1 MPVTRAKSFESLYD
15 EVRDY
20 DLVIV
25 PDAPLASGLNRRLDR
40 AHLGVFAITPRRLAA
55 GRRERAEDRSA
66 FLELVTTTDLEW
78 KQAAYAI
85 GNTLQCWEHQG
96 SVDAVL
102 DYDAYTDA
110 ATETTVEQLSTLDTT
125 SRRLGE
131 YQIDDSKDVA
141 VVGHD
146 QLTTLERSIL
156 PAQYDTFDPFTDAA
170 FDRPPFHIFDSS
182 TAIVD
187 AVLDIVSSDN
197 AEDVA
202 VVVDRGSEYPTLVE
216 SALEAADIPF
226 IGGPGFADEQH
237 HRGFV
242 QFLRAVTRGTE
253 TRVRTI
259 RSVLSQLGIA
269 VDIEHDDKRLQDVD
283 ADSLRWFQEFS
294 AKIGETTF
302 AGALTVYERQAEISL
317 DAFRDELEALGIAT
331 DAVTRQDIDRLEF
344 YLQSYEVPV
353 DREHEGV
360 LLADAKS
367 AAYVD
372 RPVVFYLGLDETWTH
387 SPPRRPW
394 VDRDAEFTRNLTQ
407 FQLLLQNG
415 TEQYYLVQDTIGGS
429 PATPCLYF
437 EDLIEDD
444 FERFSDLASVT
455 LGRAFSA
462 ARNGFEKESLD
473 VSTTQIDTVSQ
484 SSLSTYVN
492 SPRDYLFSRLVDG
505 PDKDYF
511 KEGNLFHDFA
521 EFYVN
526 HPDLIDEETIEDLVD
541 VILEEAGS
549 FVRRVDRPTRRTRYR
564 IGLETIVELLD
575 ERTPEGD
582 DLLTPN
588 SGWGQNFF
596 ADHFGRAVD
605 SPFTERWFENEN
617 LGLKGKIDLVHGPT
631 HLLDYKSGRRKR
643 ASRVV
648 KNSALD
654 PPSDTPNFQALLYLA
669 HRRSERPGE
678 RLQFTFFHFL
688 ETLDDV
694 VAGEADLDETLTT
707 IEYHP
712 TPFEEHAR
720 SRAMFEALRDD
731 GAKNCQKT
739 LSKMEYAD
747 YQSAFETAPLPAT
760 RDSDELIDSEFGQA
774 MQTRLQEC
782 VGEYKYVSSG
792 CKQLL
797 RQLARVRSRNYFEED
812 LDAFETFVTERIT
825 ELNQRRAGEERFPV
839 NGLAG
844 EPNYRR
850 VDNRDLLLDHD

>member
-1 MPVTRAKSFESLYD
+1 MPITRAKPVDTLYD
-15 EVRDY
+15 EVRNY

-40 AHLGVFAITPRRLAA
+40 PHLGSFAITPRRLAA

-66 FLELVTTTDLEW
+66 FLELVTTTDLDW

-96 SVDAVL
+96 RVEDVVN
-102 DYDAYTDA
+102 YDAYTDA
-110 ATETTVEQLSTLDTT
+110 ATETTVEQLSALDTT

-131 YQIDDSKDVA
+131 YQIDDTQDVA

-156 PAQYDTFDPFTDAA
+156 PAHYDRIDPFAEAA
-170 FDRPPFHIFDSS
+170 FDRPPFHIFESS

-187 AVLDIVSSDN
+187 AVLGVVTAEN

-202 VVVDRGSEYPTLVE
+202 VVADRGSEYSTLVE
-216 SALEAADIPF
+216 SALEAAGIPF
-226 IGGPGFADEQH
+226 IGGPGFADDPH

-242 QFLRAVTRGTE
+242 QFLRAATRGTD

-259 RSVLSQLGIA
+259 RSVLSRLEIA
-269 VDIEHDDKRLQDVD
+269 VDVEHDDKRLQDVD
-283 ADSLRWFQEFS
+283 AESLAWFRGFCAE
-294 AKIGETTF
+294 IEHTTF
-302 AGALTVYERQAEISL
+302 AAALTEYERQSGASL
-317 DAFRDELEALGIAT
+317 DAFHDELEALGIANDDVT
-331 DAVTRQDIDRLEF
+331 ERAVDRLEF

-353 DREHEGV
+353 DREHDGV
-360 LLADAKS
+360 LLADPKS

-372 RPVVFYLGLDETWTH
+372 RPVVFYLGLDESWTH

-407 FQLLLQNG
+407 FQLLVQNG
-415 TEQYYLVQDTIGGS
+415 VEQYYLVQDTVGGS

-437 EDLIEDD
+437 EDLLEDEFD
-444 FERFSDLASVT
+444 RFSDLNAVT
-455 LGRAFSA
+455 HGRTFGATED
-462 ARNGFEKESLD
+462 GFEKESLA
-473 VSTTQIDTVSQ
+473 VTPTEVDTVSQ

-492 SPRDYLFSRLVDG
+492 SPRDHLFSRLVDS

-526 HPDLIDEETIEDLVD
+526 HPDQIDPETIEELVD
-541 VILEEAGS
+541 VMLDETAS
-549 FVRRVDRPTRRTRYR
+549 FVRRVDRPTRRTKYQV
-564 IGLETIVELLD
+564 GLETIVQLLD
-575 ERTPEGD
+575 DRVPEGD

-596 ADHFGRAVD
+596 ADHFDRAVD
-605 SPFTERWFENEN
+605 SPFTERWFENQD
-617 LGLKGKIDLVHGPT
+617 LGMKGKIDLVHGPN
-631 HLLDYKSGRRKR
+631 HLFDYKSGSRKR
-643 ASRVV
+643 ASQVI
-648 KNSALD
+648 KNSTLN
-654 PPSDTPNFQALLYLA
+654 PPSDTPNFQALLYLS
-669 HRRSERPGE
+669 HRRSERSDE

-694 VAGEADLDETLTT
+694 VTGKANLDDTLTT

-712 TPFEEHAR
+712 MPFVDHAR
-720 SRAMFEALRDD
+720 SRPMFEELRND
-731 GAKNCQKT
+731 GANNCQKT
-739 LSKMEYAD
+739 LSKIEYDD
-747 YQSAFETAPLPAT
+747 YRVVFERAPLPVT
-760 RDSDELIDSEFGQA
+760 RDSDELIDSEFGQV
-774 MQTRLQEC
+774 MQTRLREC
-782 VGEYKYVSSG
+782 VGEYKYVTLG

-812 LDAFETFVTERIT
+812 LDAFEGFVTERIA
-825 ELNQRRAGEERFPV
+825 ELNRRRAGEERFPV

-850 VDNRDLLLDHD
+850 VDNRDLLINHD

>member
-1 MPVTRAKSFESLYD
+1 VPVTRAKQLDTLYAD
-15 EVRDY
+15 VRDY
-20 DLVIV
+20 DLVVV

-40 AHLGVFAITPRRLAA
+40 PQLGSFAITPRRLAA

-66 FLELVTTTDLEW
+66 FLELVTTTDLDW

-96 SVDAVL
+96 HVDAVL

-110 ATETTVEQLSTLDTT
+110 ATETTVDQLSTLDTT
-125 SRRLGE
+125 SRRLNE
-131 YQIDDSKDVA
+131 YQIEDSNDVA

-156 PAQYDTFDPFTDAA
+156 PAQYDRIDPFTDAA
-170 FDRPPFHIFDSS
+170 FDHPPFHVFNSS

-187 AVLDIVSSDN
+187 AVLGVVSAEN
-197 AEDVA
+197 AADVA
-202 VVVDRGSEYPTLVE
+202 VVADRGSEYSTLVE

-242 QFLRAVTRGTE
+242 QFLRAAARGTD
-253 TRVRTI
+253 TRVKTI
-259 RSVLSQLGIA
+259 RSVLSRLGIA
-269 VDIEHDDKRLQDVD
+269 VDVEHDDKRLQDVD
-283 ADSLRWFQEFS
+283 ADNLAWFRELS
-294 AKIGETTF
+294 AGIEDTTF
-302 AGALTVYERQAEISL
+302 AAALTAYEQQAGTSL
-317 DAFRDELEALGIAT
+317 KAFRDELEALGIAT
-331 DAVTRQDIDRLEF
+331 DDVTERAIDRLKF

-353 DREHEGV
+353 DRDHEGV

-372 RPVVFYLGLDETWTH
+372 RPVVFYLGLDESWTH

-415 TEQYYLVQDTIGGS
+415 VEQYYLVQDTIGGS

-437 EDLIEDD
+437 EDLLEND
-444 FERFSDLASVT
+444 FERFSDLDTVTHGRTFGAS
-455 LGRAFSA
+455 GD
-462 ARNGFEKESLD
+462 GFEKESLD
-473 VSTTQIDTVSQ
+473 VSPTQIDTVSQ

-492 SPRDYLFSRLVDG
+492 SPRDYLFSRLVDS

-526 HPDLIDEETIEDLVD
+526 HPDLIDAETIDDLVD
-541 VILEEAGS
+541 VMLDETAS
-549 FVRRVDRPTRRTRYR
+549 FVRRVDRPIRRTKYWA
-564 IGLETIVELLD
+564 GLETIVELLD

-582 DLLTPN
+582 DLLTPD
-588 SGWGQNFF
+588 SGWGRNFF
-596 ADHFGRAVD
+596 ADHFDRSVD
-605 SPFTERWFENEN
+605 SPYTERWFENQE
-617 LGLKGKIDLVHGPT
+617 LGLKGKIDLVHGPD
-631 HLLDYKSGRRKR
+631 HLLDYKSGSRKR

-654 PPSDTPNFQALLYLA
+654 PPSDTPNYQALLYLA
-669 HRRSERPGE
+669 HRRSERPNE

-694 VAGEADLDETLTT
+694 VAGEADLDDTLTT
-707 IEYHP
+707 ITYHP
-712 TPFEEHAR
+712 TQFEEHAR
-720 SRAMFEALRDD
+720 SRATFEALRDD

-739 LSKMEYAD
+739 LSKIEYND
-747 YQSAFETAPLPAT
+747 YRAVFETAPLPAT
-760 RDSDELIDSEFGQA
+760 RDSDELIDSEFGQV
-774 MQTRLQEC
+774 METTLQEC
-782 VGEYKYVSSG
+782 VGEYKYVTSG

-812 LDAFETFVTERIT
+812 LDAFEAFVTERIS

-839 NGLAG
+839 HGLGG

>member
-1 MPVTRAKSFESLYD
+1 MPITRAKPVDTLYD
-15 EVRDY
+15 EVRNY

-40 AHLGVFAITPRRLAA
+40 PHLGSFAITPRRLAA

-66 FLELVTTTDLEW
+66 FLELVTTTDLDW

-96 SVDAVL
+96 RVEDVV
-102 DYDAYTDA
+102 DYDAYTDV
-110 ATETTVEQLSTLDTT
+110 ATETTVEQLSALDTT

-131 YQIDDSKDVA
+131 YQIDDTQDVA
-141 VVGHD
+141 VVGHE

-156 PAQYDTFDPFTDAA
+156 PAQHDRIDPFADTA
-170 FDRPPFHIFDSS
+170 FDRPPFHIFESS

-187 AVLDIVSSDN
+187 AVLGVVTAEN

-202 VVVDRGSEYPTLVE
+202 VVADRGSEYSTLVE
-216 SALEAADIPF
+216 SALEAAGIPF
-226 IGGPGFADEQH
+226 IGGPGFADDPH

-242 QFLRAVTRGTE
+242 QFLRAATRGTD
-253 TRVRTI
+253 TRVKTI
-259 RSVLSQLGIA
+259 RSVLSRLEIA
-269 VDIEHDDKRLQDVD
+269 VDVEHDDKRLQDVD
-283 ADSLRWFQEFS
+283 AESLAWFRTYCAE
-294 AKIGETTF
+294 IEHTTF
-302 AGALTVYERQAEISL
+302 AAALTEYERQSGASL
-317 DAFRDELEALGIAT
+317 DAFRDELEALGIAN
-331 DAVTRQDIDRLEF
+331 DDVTERAIDRLEF

-353 DREHEGV
+353 DREHDGV

-372 RPVVFYLGLDETWTH
+372 RPVVFYLGLDESWTH

-394 VDRDAEFTRNLTQ
+394 VDRDAEFTRNLSQ

-415 TEQYYLVQDTIGGS
+415 VEQYYLVQDTVGGS

-437 EDLIEDD
+437 EDLLEDD
-444 FERFSDLASVT
+444 FDRFSDLDAVT
-455 LGRAFSA
+455 HGRTFGATED
-462 ARNGFEKESLD
+462 GFEKESLA
-473 VSTTQIDTVSQ
+473 VTPTELDTVSQ

-526 HPDLIDEETIEDLVD
+526 HPNQINPEIIEELVD
-541 VILEEAGS
+541 VMLDETAS
-549 FVRRVDRPTRRTRYR
+549 FVRRVDRPTRRTKYQV
-564 IGLETIVELLD
+564 GLETIVQLLD
-575 ERTPEGD
+575 DRVPEGD

-588 SGWGQNFF
+588 SGWGGNFF
-596 ADHFGRAVD
+596 ADHFDRSVD
-605 SPFTERWFENEN
+605 SPFTERWFENQA
-617 LGLKGKIDLVHGPT
+617 LGLKGKIDLVHGPN
-631 HLLDYKSGRRKR
+631 HLFDYKSGSRKR
-643 ASRVV
+643 ASQVV
-648 KNSALD
+648 KNSTLN

-669 HRRSERPGE
+669 HRRSERTDE

-694 VAGEADLDETLTT
+694 VAGEANLDDTLST

-712 TPFEEHAR
+712 MPFVDHAR
-720 SRAMFEALRDD
+720 SQAMFEELRDD
-731 GAKNCQKT
+731 GANNCQKT
-739 LSKMEYAD
+739 LSKIEYDD
-747 YQSAFETAPLPAT
+747 YRVVFERAPLPVT
-760 RDSDELIDSEFGQA
+760 RDSDELIDSEFGQV
-774 MQTRLQEC
+774 MQTRLLEC
-782 VGEYKYVSSG
+782 VGEYKYVTSG

-812 LDAFETFVTERIT
+812 LDAFEGFVTERIA
-825 ELNQRRAGEERFPV
+825 ELNRRRAGEERFPV

-850 VDNRDLLLDHD
+850 VDNRDLLINHD

>member
-1 MPVTRAKSFESLYD
+1 MPITRAKPVDTLYD
-15 EVRDY
+15 EVRNY

-40 AHLGVFAITPRRLAA
+40 PHLGSFAITPRRLAA

-66 FLELVTTTDLEW
+66 FLELVTTTDLDW

-96 SVDAVL
+96 RVEDVV
-102 DYDAYTDA
+102 DYDAYTDV
-110 ATETTVEQLSTLDTT
+110 ATETTVEQLSALDTT

-131 YQIDDSKDVA
+131 YQIDDTQDVA
-141 VVGHD
+141 VVGHE

-156 PAQYDTFDPFTDAA
+156 PAQHDRIDPFADTA
-170 FDRPPFHIFDSS
+170 FDRPPFHIFESS

-187 AVLDIVSSDN
+187 AVLGVVTAEN

-202 VVVDRGSEYPTLVE
+202 VVADRGSEYSTLVE
-216 SALEAADIPF
+216 SALEAAGIPF
-226 IGGPGFADEQH
+226 IGGPGFADDPH

-242 QFLRAVTRGTE
+242 QFLRAATRGTD
-253 TRVRTI
+253 TRVKTI
-259 RSVLSQLGIA
+259 RSVLSRLEIA
-269 VDIEHDDKRLQDVD
+269 VDVEHDDKRLQDVD
-283 ADSLRWFQEFS
+283 AESLAWFRTYCAE
-294 AKIGETTF
+294 IEHTTF
-302 AGALTVYERQAEISL
+302 AAALTEYERQSGASL
-317 DAFRDELEALGIAT
+317 DAFRDELEALGIAN
-331 DAVTRQDIDRLEF
+331 DDVTERAIDRLEF

-353 DREHEGV
+353 DREHDGV

-372 RPVVFYLGLDETWTH
+372 RPVVFYLGLDESWTH

-394 VDRDAEFTRNLTQ
+394 VDRDAEFTRNLSQ

-415 TEQYYLVQDTIGGS
+415 VEQYYLVQDTVGGS

-437 EDLIEDD
+437 EDLLEDD
-444 FERFSDLASVT
+444 FDRFSDLDAVT
-455 LGRAFSA
+455 HGRTFGSTED
-462 ARNGFEKESLD
+462 GFEKESLA
-473 VSTTQIDTVSQ
+473 VTPTELDTVSQ

-526 HPDLIDEETIEDLVD
+526 HPNQINPEIIEELVD
-541 VILEEAGS
+541 VMLDETAS
-549 FVRRVDRPTRRTRYR
+549 FVRRVDRPTRRTKYQV
-564 IGLETIVELLD
+564 GLETIVQLLD
-575 ERTPEGD
+575 DRVPEGD

-588 SGWGQNFF
+588 SGWGGNFF
-596 ADHFGRAVD
+596 ADHFDRSVD
-605 SPFTERWFENEN
+605 SPFTERWFENQA
-617 LGLKGKIDLVHGPT
+617 LGLKGKIDLVHGPN
-631 HLLDYKSGRRKR
+631 HLFDYKSGSRKR
-643 ASRVV
+643 ASQVV
-648 KNSALD
+648 KNSTLN

-669 HRRSERPGE
+669 HRRSERTDE

-694 VAGEADLDETLTT
+694 VAGEANLDDTLST

-712 TPFEEHAR
+712 MPFVDHAR
-720 SRAMFEALRDD
+720 SQAMFEELRDD
-731 GAKNCQKT
+731 GANNCQKT
-739 LSKMEYAD
+739 LSKIEYDD
-747 YQSAFETAPLPAT
+747 YRVVFERAPLPVT
-760 RDSDELIDSEFGQA
+760 RDSDELIDSEFGQV
-774 MQTRLQEC
+774 MQTRLLEC
-782 VGEYKYVSSG
+782 VGEYKYVTSG

-812 LDAFETFVTERIT
+812 LDAFEGFVTERIA
-825 ELNQRRAGEERFPV
+825 ELNRRRAGEERFPV

-850 VDNRDLLLDHD
+850 VDNRDLLINHD